1 MKTIFSTTLLLALVA
16 CGTAKIKGNGE
27 GQTINNK
34 KMEKLQPAVLAE
46 RRTASDTLQSTNIDS
61 AYIEG
66 NTMWIKVSYSGGCEE
81 HHFDLEGNTAISK
94 SLPPIR
100 NITLI
105 HSGKKDGC
113 KAMIIKTLQF
123 DIREFAYQK
132 EEGSQIK
139 LNLEGYKPQLMYTYS
154 AK

>member
-1 MKTIFSTTLLLALVA
+1 M
-16 CGTAKIKGNGE
+16 KGNGE
-27 GQTINNK
+27 GQTIESK
-34 KMEKLQPAVLAE
+34 KMEKLQPAVLAA
-46 RRTASDTLQSTNIDS
+46 RRAPSDTLQSTTIDT
-61 AYIEG
+61 AYIDG

-81 HHFDLEGNTAISK
+81 HHFDLEGNTSISK

-100 NITLI
+100 TVALI
-105 HSGKKDGC
+105 HSGKKDNC

-123 DIREFAYQK
+123 DISELAYQK

-139 LNLEGYKPQLMYTYS
+139 LILEGYKPQLMYTYK